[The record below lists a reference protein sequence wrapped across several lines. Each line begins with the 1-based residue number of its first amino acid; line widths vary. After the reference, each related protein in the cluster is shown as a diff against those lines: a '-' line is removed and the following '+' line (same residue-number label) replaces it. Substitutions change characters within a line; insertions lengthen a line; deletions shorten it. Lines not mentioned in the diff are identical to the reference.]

1 MKDALFPF
9 VHFCLHSLKYY
20 VLKQVWNDNAITF
33 EVGITYDNHFACIS
47 MLNFFLLFSSE
58 FETEYAF
65 KILMHWFIKIPLY
78 LLFAWNHSVSVVN
91 KWEI

>member
-1 MKDALFPF
+1 M
-9 VHFCLHSLKYY
+9 
-20 VLKQVWNDNAITF
+20 LKQVWNDNAITC